1 MQRFGTTIIIFFLF
15 VISTS
20 FYANSNSKH
29 NFYLV
34 IDKSEYELIVYKDDD
49 WIIAYPV
56 VFGSD
61 DLGDKMMQGDRKTP
75 EGTFAITTKRK
86 HDKWNKIMMLDYP
99 TKESYVK
106 FNQRKAAGIIPAN
119 AKIGGSIAIHGTW
132 PHDDYMI
139 DQYRNWTLGCISMKN
154 EHLDELFKVLPAG
167 AKVIIRE

>member
-86 HDKWNKIMMLDYP
+86 HDKWNKIM
-99 TKESYVK
+99 
-106 FNQRKAAGIIPAN
+106 
-119 AKIGGSIAIHGTW
+119 IGN
-132 PHDDYMI
+132 PI
-139 DQYRNWTLGCISMKN
+139 D
-154 EHLDELFKVLPAG
+154 
-167 AKVIIRE
+167 